1 MAINNN
7 ETLNHNNTL
16 NQFRDFL
23 PWVEELRGIDDEL
36 WLKPIASGKWAIREI
51 LTHIMSWDKNSLEVM
66 VPNMVEGAS
75 LFFVDIQKH
84 NDDAAIFA
92 QSYTSLNS
100 LLDDLVKARLQL
112 LELLEEKYN
121 ESTKFKID
129 NDEFTFH
136 KFVHIFIHH
145 DEHHKAQIVDFLDVY
160 KNK

>member
-1 MAINNN
+1 MTINYN
-7 ETLNHNNTL
+7 ETLYQNNTL
-16 NQFRDFL
+16 NQLRDFL
-23 PWVEELRGIDDEL
+23 PWVEELRGIDKEL
-36 WLKPIASGKWAIREI
+36 WLKPIATGKWAIREI

-84 NDDAAIFA
+84 NEDAAIFA
-92 QSYTSLNS
+92 QSYATFNS

-121 ESTKFKID
+121 DITKFNID
-129 NDEFTFH
+129 NDDFTFH

-145 DEHHKAQIVDFLDVY
+145 DEHHKAQIVAFLDAH
-160 KNK
+160 NKK